1 LTQEL
6 GQPLTEEDV
15 AKLLSAEMT
24 AGLEYV
30 YGADNIA
37 AERDRNYD
45 YFRGIMADL
54 PAPAGRSK
62 IIEPV
67 VANYI
72 GLLKPQLLRIFTSG
86 RSIAEYVSP
95 KPELQKAVKLV
106 TRFINDVVFRKDNR
120 GELMLG
126 DWAIDGLVQ
135 KLGVAMYWWEECF
148 ESKDE
153 IHEGIPDEVLAELVP
168 RIQAHGDEIVEHSA
182 QTVAAPMPDGTMAQN
197 VVHSIKVRTKVNK
210 SKCCIDV
217 ISPEEF
223 IISRSARTFDE
234 AILRAHRT
242 GALVGDLIKAGYDA
256 AKLEDLPDFT
266 TADLYPSQKYGRSPF
281 GDKSAGANIDPS
293 LRRVSITRGI
303 LRCDYDGTGT
313 KQWYV
318 VAGGPEHSLTILDLQ
333 PYNDQVGFAEFCPE
347 PMPHTVYGT
356 CPADRLSGIQ
366 KIQTVLIR
374 QANDNLFL
382 SNTPQREVV
391 MDWIVKPDQLMN
403 MSPGA
408 PVLVKQ
414 PGAIREIS
422 VPFVA
427 DKAMAMMEYYN
438 GQAEI
443 TTGVGRNTAGLDPDA
458 LQNQSATAAQLQ
470 SSAQQGRAEM
480 YARTWA
486 QGGMRKLFRGVFRCI
501 KAYQDFARVEQI
513 DGAPQTVDPRAWE
526 GLDDLDVN
534 INTGLGTG
542 NRERDFAML
551 TAIAAEQKEI
561 LAQFGPQNP
570 IVDLQKA
577 VRTLQLKAEAA
588 GISYPENYFGD
599 PINKDGTPWVFQP
612 PPPQPTPDTVVNAQ
626 ALVQV
631 EQVKAAS
638 AEKRDA
644 AKLMLD
650 REKAVAEIASNERIA
665 YRQQDLNA
673 AAAAGQLHIKGVEL
687 TIRAAEV
694 DAENVRTDM
703 EKGKKE

>member
-1 LTQEL
+1 MTQAQGE
-6 GQPLTEEDV
+6 PLTEEDIS
-15 AKLLSAEMT
+15 KLLSAEMT

-45 YFRGIMADL
+45 YYRGIMNDL
-54 PAPAGRSK
+54 PAPPGRSK

-67 VANYI
+67 VSNYI

-95 KPELQKAVKLV
+95 KPELQKAVKLI

-135 KLGVAMYWWEECF
+135 KLGVAMYWWEECY

-153 IHEGIPDEVLAELVP
+153 IHEGIPDEVMAELVP

-182 QTVAAPMPDGTMAQN
+182 QTVMAPLPDGTVAQSI
-197 VVHSIKVRTKVNK
+197 VHSIKVRTKVNK
-210 SKCCIDV
+210 SKCCIEV
-217 ISPEEF
+217 IPPEEF
-223 IISRSARTFDE
+223 IISRDARTFDE

-242 GALVGDLIKAGYDA
+242 GAMVGDLIKAGYDP
-256 AKLEDLPDFT
+256 AKLEELPDFT
-266 TADLYPSQKYGRSPF
+266 VADLYPSQKYGRSPL
-281 GDKSAGANIDPS
+281 DDRNNGASVDQS
-293 LRRVSITRGI
+293 LRKVAITRGI

-313 KQWYV
+313 KEWYV
-318 VAGGPEHSLTILDLQ
+318 VAGGPEHSLVMLDIQ

-356 CPADRLSGIQ
+356 CPADRLANIQ
-366 KIQTVLIR
+366 KIQTVLVR

-391 MDWIVKPDQLMN
+391 MNWIVKPDQLLN
-403 MSPGA
+403 FNPGA
-408 PVLVKQ
+408 SILVSQ
-414 PGAIREIS
+414 PGAIREIAI
-422 VPFVA
+422 PFVA
-427 DKAMAMMEYYN
+427 DKAMGMMEYYN
-438 GQAEI
+438 SQAEI

-501 KAYQDFARVEQI
+501 KAYQDFSRVVQI
-513 DGAPQTVDPRAWE
+513 DGAPQAVNPQEWE

-551 TAIAAEQKEI
+551 SMMDADMKEI
-561 LAQFGPQNP
+561 LSVYGQDNP
-570 IVDLQKA
+570 MVDLQKWMR
-577 VRTLQLKAEAA
+577 VKQLKAEAA
-588 GISYPENYFGD
+588 GISYPENFYGD
-599 PINKDGTPWVFQP
+599 PINRDGTPWQFKP
-612 PPPQPTPDTVVNAQ
+612 PPPQPSPDVVENGK

-631 EQVKAAS
+631 EQVKADS

-644 AKLMLD
+644 AQLTLD
-650 REKAVAEIASNERIA
+650 REKAIAEIASKERIA
-665 YRQQDLNA
+665 YRQQDLDA

-694 DAENVRTDM
+694 DAENIRTDM
-703 EKGKKE
+703 EKGKAA